1 MWPLALHRFAPL
13 YIEFHSLGK
22 RNLHCNGHD
31 MNRSIWNSWLEGQR
45 LRGGAREYQYR
56 VNSLTHVTCY

>member
-1 MWPLALHRFAPL
+1 MLTLKVRRVNEMWPLALHRFAPL

-31 MNRSIWNSWLEGQR
+31 MNRSIWNSWLEDQR
-45 LRGGAREYQYR
+45 LRGGARD
-56 VNSLTHVTCY
+56 VSI